1 MMGMAF
7 GLRAGGKARVS
18 APPDLQTIEPG
29 ASWDGT
35 AASGFTVAPT
45 DPTRTTA
52 KPAMRPL
59 VAPRQWFTDTLL
71 VGVIAMANDAGSMLG
86 NLGLEKVRVYF
97 ESDTP
102 TDILA
107 PSFQTFNDVNGN
119 SVTYYG
125 WWARLKKP
133 ASTAGVAH
141 VYFEAVPSDATMQ
154 NRVIGPFVFC
164 PEDTQ
169 YDGSLTVGTNET
181 EVAGA
186 TYTNLDDATDYAK
199 SQGWENPLITIV
211 EAGKY
216 EMAADNDPSYSDQN
230 GYFNITASV
239 PGVSIGV
246 VTSAPGERIR
256 NNKGRL
262 HFFGE
267 NLTIDM
273 NGVIEIA
280 GSTGPDTHG
289 LHWLDGV
296 TFTSTHP
303 DEEFE
308 LLHGE
313 KIDQF
318 GWRVERNG
326 WFTECTISKLAGS
339 TGGAS
344 LVRGCTWEQITYD
357 ICATVKCGIDSQVFS
372 HSDTFWGEDHAVFTA
387 TYTGAEATATLERT
401 GGAGGNDIYYTA
413 RWGANSAT
421 FHTGDYYYWDSG
433 SGDGYSV
440 QHVVDWLNA
449 LPGWTA
455 AANNA
460 TVAGYIAG
468 RVSAEPG
475 GSSGGFANGVNVKDV
490 VHQFYIQW
498 SRHSDFY
505 QIAGAPTENQIIM
518 GNVVDQAK
526 VQSIFLGPA
535 GGGDMMDIVIA
546 NNIFHM
552 SSDEQTS
559 YSQAGKANCDFSHLI
574 IAHNSWVNQRL
585 SYRFDSG
592 SMTVDSYSLLAN
604 NTMTGLGYS
613 GGDAQAVNNHLHDGA
628 TAPTNGTGTTIGGT
642 KATLYADANN
652 GNFSPAGDLL
662 ANQKTPVLRYDRA
675 KVARGA
681 TAPVGALGE

>member
-1 MMGMAF
+1 MGLPLSLCL
-7 GLRAGGKARVS
+7 GIKPSGGRRLGA
-18 APPDLQTIEPG
+18 LQMIEPS

-35 AASGFTVAPT
+35 AASGFTSAPT

-52 KPAMRPL
+52 KPAMRLL
-59 VAPRQWFTDTLL
+59 VPPRQWFTDTLL
-71 VGVIAMANDAGSMLG
+71 VGVLAMASNEGSMLD
-86 NLGLEKVRVYF
+86 NLGLDKVRVYF

-107 PSFQTFNDVNGN
+107 PSFQTFEDVNGN
-119 SVTYYG
+119 PVTYYG
-125 WWARLKKP
+125 WWARIKKP
-133 ASTAGVAH
+133 AGTAGVAN

-181 EVAGA
+181 EVAGT
-186 TYTNLDDATDYAK
+186 TYTNLDDATNYAK
-199 SQGWENPLITIV
+199 SQGWQNPLITIV
-211 EAGKY
+211 EAGLY
-216 EMAADNDPSYSDQN
+216 GMEADAGAAYADQT
-230 GYFNITASV
+230 GYFNIEASV
-239 PGVSIGV
+239 PGVSIGS
-246 VTSAPGERIR
+246 TDPATIHRIQ

-262 HFFGE
+262 HFKGE

-273 NGVIEIA
+273 QGIIEIA
-280 GSTGPDTHG
+280 GSTGPDSHG
-289 LHWLDGV
+289 MHWLDGV
-296 TFTSTHP
+296 TITTTHP

-308 LLHGE
+308 LLYGE

-318 GWRVERNG
+318 GWRVERLA

-339 TGGAS
+339 TGDAS
-344 LVRGCTWEQITYD
+344 LVRGCTWDQITYD
-357 ICATVKCGIDSQVFS
+357 ICANIRCIIDNEVTS
-372 HSDTFWGEDHAVFTA
+372 HSDTFWGENHAVFTA
-387 TYTGAEATATLERT
+387 TYTGSEATATLERT
-401 GGAGGNDIYYTA
+401 GGAAGNDIYWYA
-413 RWGANSAT
+413 RWGANEEI
-421 FHTGDYYYWDSG
+421 FHTGDFDYWNG
-433 SGDGYSV
+433 GGGDGYSV
-440 QHVVDWLNA
+440 QHVVDWLNT

-468 RVSAEPG
+468 RVSAVEG
-475 GSSGGFANGVNVKDV
+475 GASGGFTQVSVKGT

-498 SRHSDFY
+498 ARHSDFY
-505 QIAGAPTENQIIM
+505 QIAAAPTENVIVS
-518 GNVVDQAK
+518 GNKVDQAK
-526 VQSIFLGPA
+526 VQSLLLGPA
-535 GGGDMMDIVIA
+535 GGGVMNDVAIF

-552 SSDEQTS
+552 SDDEQGS
-559 YSQAGKANCDFSHLI
+559 YSQIGKANCNFSHLI
-574 IAHNSWVNQRL
+574 VAHNSWVNQQL

-592 SMTVDSYSLLAN
+592 SMAVDSYSLLAN

-642 KATLYADANN
+642 KATLYADPNG
-652 GNFSPAGDLL
+652 GNFSPAGELL
-662 ANQKTPVLRYDRA
+662 TNQKPPVLRYDRA